1 MRTTPSYLNRWMTT
15 AALLGVLGLP
25 LGACA
30 QTAEVAEESAV
41 AEAPVVDA
49 PAGEAPAQEQAAAE
63 TAEAAEAADAGDEPA
78 TAQESAED
86 AEAKAIA
93 AELEKLQTE
102 ARIRQARLQAELA
115 PLQEEKSRLEAELAL
130 ANARQQAAQAE
141 QQRQLQQ
148 AAFEQQVA
156 LAEMTREME
165 KVQAELKLA
174 QLQAQLDAANQAI
187 KLAEING
194 KNAELATQTAALTAE
209 LTRLQAQK
217 GFNSVDR
224 DEMQYP
230 DQPLKDGVLTIS
242 DRRIPLNGA
251 IGGGTA
257 DYVTERI
264 HYFNNLN
271 DKAPIF
277 IVIDGSP
284 GGSVMEG
291 YRIVTAMQNSDA
303 PVHVVVK
310 SYAASMAA
318 VITTLAEESYCYPN
332 AIILHH
338 QMSSSLRGNL
348 TQQKEALE
356 EGFEWAKRLADPVAE
371 KMGVDY
377 DRFTE
382 LMYENNSDGDWAE
395 FGDVA
400 KELKWVNHVVTNIRE
415 TALVTAPGQRPSPQ
429 LVYMQAPGD
438 NPETGTALP
447 QPLTQWDLFNSPI
460 EFPTKQ
466 DGNGNAY
473 IELPKLQPYDYYFL
487 HDPYSQYRMAK

>member
-15 AALLGVLGLP
+15 AVLLGALGLP
-25 LGACA
+25 LTACA
-30 QTAEVAEESAV
+30 QTS
-41 AEAPVVDA
+41 
-49 PAGEAPAQEQAAAE
+49 
-63 TAEAAEAADAGDEPA
+63 EAAEKPVEAVEEVQDAATESVQADDAASQATESAGSSTEASGDEM
-78 TAQESAED
+78 TAEE
-86 AEAKAIA
+86 AEAKAIKE
-93 AELEKLQTE
+93 ELEQLQTQ

-130 ANARQQAAQAE
+130 ANARQQAHQAE
-141 QQRQLQQ
+141 QQRQIQQ
-148 AAFEQQVA
+148 QAFEQQVA
-156 LAEMTREME
+156 MAQMQREME
-165 KVQAELKLA
+165 RVQAELKLA
-174 QLQAQLDAANQAI
+174 QLKAQLDAAKQAASLSD
-187 KLAEING
+187 LA
-194 KNAELATQTAALTAE
+194 AQSATITAE
-209 LTRLQAQK
+209 LTTLQAQR
-217 GFNSVDR
+217 GYDSIDR

-230 DQPLKDGVLTIS
+230 AQPLKDGVLTIS
-242 DRRIPLNGA
+242 DRRIPLNGP

-264 HYFNNLN
+264 HYFNNLSPE
-271 DKAPIF
+271 APIF

-291 YRIVTAMQNSDA
+291 YRIVTAMENSDA

-338 QMSSSLRGNL
+338 QMSSSMRGNL
-348 TQQKEALE
+348 TQQGEQLE

-377 DRFTE
+377 DEFVE

-395 FGDVA
+395 FGDVS
-400 KELKWVNHVVTNIRE
+400 KELKWVNHVVSNIRE
-415 TALVTAPGQRPSPQ
+415 TAVITAPGGRGSGT
-429 LVYMQAPGD
+429 VYMQGQD
-438 NPETGTALP
+438 NPEPGSALP
-447 QPLTQWDLFNSPI
+447 QPLSQWDLFNSPI
-460 EFPTKQ
+460 AFETKQ

-473 IELPKLQPYDYYFL
+473 IELPKLSPYDYYFM
-487 HDPYSQYRMAK
+487 HDPYGQYRMAK